1 MYAVRRLHSR
11 ARSYIVR
18 AAHVRALL
26 RFRRFSVGG
35 RPTAAQLGR
44 PCALRLCSVPYWRT
58 FAAAF
63 SSRAFSR
70 AACRA
75 VFLSIRAAFV
85 CSTASAAYCARA
97 FFAADVR
104 GLAFARAERVRLPR
118 SLGRAIEK
126 GIIFRLLSP
135 QE

>member
-1 MYAVRRLHSR
+1 MPFAVCIAAHVRT
-11 ARSYIVR
+11 IVR
-18 AAHVRALL
+18 AAHVCALLRSRRFFAGGRPAEALRALL
-26 RFRRFSVGG
+26 
-35 RPTAAQLGR
+35 
-44 PCALRLCSVPYWRT
+44 CALRLYSVPYWRT

-85 CSTASAAYCARA
+85 FSTASAAYCARA
-97 FFAADVR
+97 FFAADVLGR
-104 GLAFARAERVRLPR
+104 AFARAERVLLPR

-126 GIIFRLLSP
+126 PIISRP
-135 QE
+135 